1 MSNQILAE
9 ATRKNQLQ
17 GTPPICN
24 QFKKGLCRRTFC
36 KFRHLTKE
44 QEEAEIVELIQN
56 NTQRKHSNLSRNNVN
71 ESPFV
76 AVASI
81 NDVNG
86 KFNHLKLKPGH
97 IRTSVT

>member
-9 ATRKNQLQ
+9 ATRKNQLP

-44 QEEAEIVELIQN
+44 QEEAEILELIQN
-56 NTQRKHSNLSRNNVN
+56 NTQRKHSNLLRNNVN
-71 ESPFV
+71 ESHFITV
-76 AVASI
+76 GSI
-81 NDVNG
+81 NGVNG
-86 KFNHLKLKPGH
+86 ELKDIGKIL
-97 IRTSVT
+97 